1 MNRTISLSAFALG
14 LLAVAWVGSG
24 YIGSSP
30 LALGMTA
37 IIGAVYVAG
46 ALELLR
52 FSQATSALARA
63 LAAIPDDL
71 SNLADWLGQLP
82 PSLQNSVRLR
92 IDGERV
98 GLPGP
103 ALTPYLVGLLVLLGM
118 LGTFLGMVL
127 TLNGAV
133 IALESSTDL
142 QAIRASLAAPVK
154 GLGVAFG
161 TSVAGVA
168 ASAMLGLISALCR
181 RERLQAAQVLD
192 MRIARDLRGFSLTHQ
207 RAEAYRALQM
217 QAQCLPEVV
226 NQLQAMMAQM
236 EAQARQLNDRLLA
249 NQESHYLD
257 AKGLYSDLA
266 SAVGRS
272 LQESLSESA
281 RIAGATIEPAL
292 EAALDGIARETNS
305 LQEKLAD
312 TVRAQLDGLA
322 ERFGTTVGAVS
333 ETWTRALEQQ
343 ERSNQNLN
351 RRLQDSLTAFTD
363 TFAQRSES
371 LLATVRDAHA
381 GWQSESAAQDR
392 QRLQAMSEALAATAA
407 MLQRQWQEVEAQ
419 TREQHEHLLQTLA
432 QTARD
437 IGAEAQA
444 RSSRTIDEVARLLQT
459 VAEAPRAAAAV
470 IGELRQELGAS
481 IVRDQEQLAERAR
494 IMATLSGLLDAI
506 NRGAGEQRAA
516 IEALVASSSELL
528 DRLGARHA
536 ETLAAESARLSGVA
550 AQLGGSAVEVA
561 SLSEA
566 FALSVQLFSETNERL
581 TTTLQRIEGT
591 LDKSMAR
598 SDDQLAYYVAQAR
611 EIIDLCIMSQQQI
624 VEDRQRLSAPTA
636 STAGEV

>member
-181 RERLQAAQVLD
+181 RERQQAAQVLD
-192 MRIARDLRGFSLTHQ
+192 MRIARDLRGFSLSHQ

-217 QAQCLPEVV
+217 QAQGLPEVV

-236 EAQARQLNDRLLA
+236 EAQGRQLNDRLLA

-281 RIAGATIEPAL
+281 RIAGATIQPAV

-312 TVRAQLDGLA
+312 TVRTQLDGLA

-351 RRLQDSLTAFTD
+351 RRLQDALAAFTD

-371 LLATVRDAHA
+371 LLATLRDAHA

-506 NRGAGEQRAA
+506 NRGAGEQQAA

-566 FALSVQLFSETNERL
+566 FALSVQLFSEANERL

-611 EIIDLCIMSQQQI
+611 EIIDLCIMSQQRI
-624 VEDRQRLSAPTA
+624 VDDRQRLSAPTA

>member
-1 MNRTISLSAFALG
+1 MNRTISLTAFALG
-14 LLAVAWVGSG
+14 LLAVSWVGSG
-24 YIGSSP
+24 YIGASP

-37 IIGAVYVAG
+37 IIAAVYVAG

-63 LAAIPDDL
+63 LAVIPEDL
-71 SNLADWLGQLP
+71 SNLADWLGQLSP
-82 PSLQNSVRLR
+82 ALQNAVRLR
-92 IDGERV
+92 VEGERV
-98 GLPGP
+98 ALPGP

-118 LGTFLGMVL
+118 LGTFLGMVV

-181 RERLQAAQVLD
+181 RERQQAAQVLD
-192 MRIARDLRGFSLTHQ
+192 MRIARELRGFSLIHQ
-207 RAEAYRALQM
+207 RAETYRALQM
-217 QAQCLPEVV
+217 QAQGLPQVLDR
-226 NQLQAMMAQM
+226 LQEMLAQM
-236 EAQARQLNDRLLA
+236 EAHHRQLNDRLLA
-249 NQESHYLD
+249 NQESHYREARD
-257 AKGLYSDLA
+257 LYAGLA

-272 LQESLSESA
+272 LEESLSASA
-281 RIAGATIEPAL
+281 RIAGATIQPAL

-305 LQEKLAD
+305 LQEKLAG
-312 TVRAQLDGLA
+312 TVRMQLDGLA
-322 ERFGTTVGAVS
+322 ERFGSTVATVS
-333 ETWTRALEQQ
+333 DSWTRALEQQ
-343 ERSNQNLN
+343 ERGNEHLN
-351 RRLQDSLTAFTD
+351 RRLQESLAAFTD
-363 TFAQRSES
+363 TFTQRSEA
-371 LLATVRDAHA
+371 LLATVSDAHA
-381 GWQSESAAQDR
+381 GWQAESAAQER
-392 QRLQAMSEALAATAA
+392 QRWQTMSEALAATAA
-407 MLQRQWQEVEAQ
+407 TLQQQWQAVGEQ
-419 TREQHEHLLQTLA
+419 TREQQAHLLKTLA

-444 RSSRTIDEVARLLQT
+444 RSSQTIDEVARLLQA
-459 VAEAPRAAAAV
+459 VAEAPRAAAEV

-506 NRGAGEQRAA
+506 KHGAGEQRAA
-516 IEALVASSSELL
+516 IDALVASSAELL
-528 DRLGARHA
+528 DRVGARHA
-536 ETLAAESARLSGVA
+536 ETMAAESARLSGVA
-550 AQLGGSAVEVA
+550 AQLGGSAAEVA

-566 FALSVQLFSETNERL
+566 FALAVQLFSEANDSL
-581 TTTLQRIEGT
+581 MTTLQRIEGA

-598 SDDQLAYYVAQAR
+598 SDEQLAYYVAQAR

>member
-181 RERLQAAQVLD
+181 RERQQAAQVLD
-192 MRIARDLRGFSLTHQ
+192 MRIARDLRGFSLSHQ

-217 QAQCLPEVV
+217 QAQGLPEVV

-236 EAQARQLNDRLLA
+236 EAQGRQLNDRLLA

-281 RIAGATIEPAL
+281 RIAGATIQPAV

-312 TVRAQLDGLA
+312 TVRTQLDGLA

-351 RRLQDSLTAFTD
+351 RRLQDALAAFTD

-371 LLATVRDAHA
+371 LLATLRDAHA

-506 NRGAGEQRAA
+506 NRGTGEQQAA

-528 DRLGARHA
+528 DRVGARHA

-566 FALSVQLFSETNERL
+566 FALSVQLFSEANERL

-611 EIIDLCIMSQQQI
+611 EIIDLCIMSQQRI
-624 VEDRQRLSAPTA
+624 VDDRQRLSAPTA

>member
-82 PSLQNSVRLR
+82 PSLQNAVRLR

-181 RERLQAAQVLD
+181 RERQLAAQVLD
-192 MRIARDLRGFSLTHQ
+192 MRIARELRGFSLSHQ

-217 QAQCLPEVV
+217 QAQGLPEVV
-226 NQLQAMMAQM
+226 NQLQAMLSQM

-281 RIAGATIEPAL
+281 RIAGATIQPAVD
-292 EAALDGIARETNS
+292 AALSGIARETNS

-312 TVRAQLDGLA
+312 TVRTQLDGLA

-351 RRLQDSLTAFTD
+351 RRLQDSLAAFTD

-419 TREQHEHLLQTLA
+419 TREHHEHLLQTLA

-516 IEALVASSSELL
+516 IDALVASSSELL